1 MLADP
6 TMKARSSQ
14 LSFASVSRLAS
25 VGLAVAAGFGCGSG
39 SVLKVTKV
47 AAVAD
52 APANVAV
59 YIDVKDKLGRPIPGL
74 AEKNF
79 RVYEDGK
86 LVTTGKGKRTLL
98 EPKMF
103 DKRYVLLLVD
113 MSGPMA
119 DSEDLPELTNAI
131 GAFID
136 HVGATHEIAVGAFD
150 GNDEVVPF
158 LGYAGTADTKK
169 VVEALRK
176 FRPRSRNANLN
187 GAVYQGL
194 HSLRD
199 RLKEGDAAQK
209 TAILVVFTDRGELAH
224 SVSPATLKQGLK
236 ETPAQI
242 YVIGVGEQV
251 HREELTALG
260 RSGMYLSNN
269 PKNFKKGFDEI
280 GARLTAD
287 ADGRYVF
294 SYCTPKRKG
303 DHKVEVEAVTQKARG
318 RLQFKFNADG
328 FTSGCTPEKTPELVP
343 ATAKK
348 KEETAE
354 REDES

>member
-1 MLADP
+1 MFWLA
-6 TMKARSSQ
+6 A
-14 LSFASVSRLAS
+14 
-25 VGLAVAAGFGCGSG
+25 AVAGCGSSSG
-39 SVLKVTKV
+39 NLKVTKIS
-47 AAVAD
+47 AAAD
-52 APANVAV
+52 QPSNVAV
-59 YIDVKDKLGRPIPGL
+59 YLDVKDKLGRPIPGL

-86 LVTTGKGKRTLL
+86 LVTTSKGKRVLL
-98 EPKMF
+98 EPKLF

-131 GAFID
+131 AGFVD

-169 VVEALRK
+169 VTEALRK

-199 RLKEGDAAQK
+199 RLNEGGTAQK
-209 TAILVVFTDRGELAH
+209 KAILVIFTDRGELAH
-224 SVSPATLKQGLK
+224 SVSPATLKQGLRD
-236 ETPAQI
+236 TPADI
-242 YVIGVGEQV
+242 YVIGVGEQI
-251 HREELTALG
+251 HRDELTALG
-260 RSGMYLSNN
+260 RSGTFLSNN
-269 PKNFKKGFDEI
+269 PKNYKKGFEEI
-280 GARLTAD
+280 GSKLTSD

-303 DHKVEVEAVTQKARG
+303 NHKVEVEAVTQKARG

-328 FTSGCTPEKTPELVP
+328 FTSGCTPKQTPELVP
-343 ATAKK
+343 SSGKK
-348 KEETAE
+348 KEETAQG
-354 REDES
+354 EDES